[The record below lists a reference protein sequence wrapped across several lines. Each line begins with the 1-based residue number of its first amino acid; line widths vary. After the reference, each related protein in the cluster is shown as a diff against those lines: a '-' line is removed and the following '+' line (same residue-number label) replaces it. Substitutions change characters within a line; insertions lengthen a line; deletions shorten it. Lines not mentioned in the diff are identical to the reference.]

1 MNKKEIEK
9 IIINECI
16 IGADKILKEAKEK
29 TNDFVYECVLTKEE
43 YEIILGVVNK
53 YYTLL
58 NNLFDIIED
67 NIK

>member
-1 MNKKEIEK
+1 MTKKEIEK

-29 TNDFVYECVLTKEE
+29 TNDSVYECVLTKEE

>member
-29 TNDFVYECVLTKEE
+29 TNDSVYECVLTKEE

-58 NNLFDIIED
+58 NNLIDIIED

>member
-1 MNKKEIEK
+1 MAKKEIEK

-29 TNDFVYECVLTKEE
+29 TNDSIYECVLTKEE